1 LRESAGYI
9 PHREAVVKK
18 SRFTEEQ
25 IIAVLKQVEGGLAVT
40 EVCRQRG
47 ISEQTYYRWR
57 AKFGGLEASEAK
69 RLRELEHENAKL
81 KRLVADLS
89 LDCVA
94 LKDALSGKYNRP

>member
-1 LRESAGYI
+1 M
-9 PHREAVVKK
+9 KK
-18 SRFTEEQ
+18 SKFTEEQ
-25 IIAVLKQVEGGLAVT
+25 IIAVLKQVEGGLPVADA
-40 EVCRQRG
+40 CRQRG

-69 RLRELEHENAKL
+69 RLRELEAENTKL

-94 LKDALSGKYNRP
+94 LKDALSGKYHRP